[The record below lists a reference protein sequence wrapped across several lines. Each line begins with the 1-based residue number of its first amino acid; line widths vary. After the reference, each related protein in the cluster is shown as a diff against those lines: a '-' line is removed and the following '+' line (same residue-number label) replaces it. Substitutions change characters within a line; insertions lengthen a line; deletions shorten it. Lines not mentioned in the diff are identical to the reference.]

1 MTQHCVF
8 DRAKDLLESHSRQLI
23 SPEGV
28 PIETG
33 HNGWAGCDCSMAGE
47 LREIERSQ
55 PLCLI
60 GAQRWIS
67 GKSPSY
73 RAQWRTHPLHGL
85 QSLIERY
92 PAEYQRF
99 ANEGGPA

>member
-1 MTQHCVF
+1 MSEHCAF
-8 DRAKDLLESHSRQLI
+8 GRAKELMESHSRELI
-23 SPEGV
+23 TTAGQA
-28 PIETG
+28 IDTW
-33 HNGWAGCDCSMAGE
+33 HKGWAGCDCSVALA
-47 LREIERSQ
+47 LREIERDQ

-67 GKSPSY
+67 GKPSY
-73 RAQWRTHPLHGL
+73 RSQWQRHPIHGL

-99 ANEGGPA
+99 ADTGGDR